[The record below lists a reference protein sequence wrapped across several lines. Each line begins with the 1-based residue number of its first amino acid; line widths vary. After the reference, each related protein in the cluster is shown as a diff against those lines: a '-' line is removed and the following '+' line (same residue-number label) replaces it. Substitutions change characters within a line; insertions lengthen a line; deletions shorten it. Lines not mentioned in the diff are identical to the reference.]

1 MTAVS
6 FSSVSKTWD
15 ATIAL
20 HPTDLTLAA
29 GEFSV
34 LLGPSGCGKTTT
46 LRLIAGLE
54 SPSAGQIKIFDRDVT
69 QVASSQRGV
78 SMVFQNYA
86 LFPHLS
92 VAENIVFGLRV
103 RRMDNTELQS
113 RLKKVLDLLSLTA
126 YQERKPGQ
134 LSGGQQQRV
143 ALARALVADSRLCLM
158 DEPLSNLD
166 AQLRQEM
173 RHELRALQ
181 LKLGLSVV
189 YVTHDQ
195 TEAMSMADRVVLLN
209 GGRVEQIATPF
220 EIYQTPGTLF
230 AAQFIGSARMNILE
244 LDQGRIAGSSARG
257 IVGGGA
263 VRIAGSNVSVS
274 APAGA
279 VRLGLRPED
288 VVLGTG
294 SSFVVEKTE
303 FTGAD
308 LLLHA
313 RVGSQILAVRAQ
325 GKHALAVHGEVQ
337 LSWNPLNLHW
347 FDAHGRRI

>member
-1 MTAVS
+1 MTAVC
-6 FSSVSKTWD
+6 FSSVSKSWD
-15 ATIAL
+15 ATTAL
-20 HPTDLTLAA
+20 QPTDLMLAA

-54 SPSAGQIKIFDRDVT
+54 SPTTGQIKIFDHDVT
-69 QVASSQRGV
+69 QVPSSQRGV

-103 RRMDNTELQS
+103 RRVPSAELQS
-113 RLKKVLDLLSLTA
+113 RLKKVLDLLSLTP

-209 GGRVEQIATPF
+209 SGRVEQVATPF
-220 EIYQTPGTLF
+220 EIYQRPGTLF

-244 LDQGRIAGSSARG
+244 LEQGCIAGSSVVVAP
-257 IVGGGA
+257 
-263 VRIAGSNVSVS
+263 
-274 APAGA
+274 PAGA
-279 VRLGLRPED
+279 VRVGLRPED
-288 VVLGTG
+288 IVLGTG
-294 SSFVVEKTE
+294 PSFTVEKTE

-325 GKHALAVHGEVQ
+325 GKHAMAVQGEVQ
-337 LSWNPLNLHW
+337 LSWNPANLHW
-347 FDAHGRRI
+347 FDEDGQRI

>member
-1 MTAVS
+1 MTAVQ
-6 FSSVSKTWD
+6 FSGVSKNWD

-54 SPSAGQIKIFDRDVT
+54 SASSGQISIFDREVT
-69 QVASSQRGV
+69 RLAPSQRGV

-103 RRMDNTELQS
+103 RRVTNADLQS

-126 YQERKPGQ
+126 YQDRKPGQ

-209 GGRVEQIATPF
+209 SGRVEQVATPF
-220 EIYQTPGTLF
+220 EIYQKPGTLF
-230 AAQFIGSARMNILE
+230 AAQFIGSARMNILALE
-244 LDQGRIAGSSARG
+244 QRRIAGSSLE
-257 IVGGGA
+257 VL
-263 VRIAGSNVSVS
+263 

-279 VRLGLRPED
+279 VRVGLRPED

-294 SSFVVEKTE
+294 PSFTVEKTE

-325 GKHALAVHGEVQ
+325 GKHALAVQGEVQ
-337 LSWNPLNLHW
+337 LSWNPSNLHW
-347 FDAHGRRI
+347 FDEHGRRI